1 MKFNH
6 FEMIRMAILRNVD
19 YNKVFAIWRVPS
31 PWQPI
36 SKKVLYYKC
45 IYYINRYKIII
56 RFAEIYILYRVMDH
70 EWVPVKEV

>member
-6 FEMIRMAILRNVD
+6 FEMIRMAILRNID

-36 SKKVLYYKC
+36 TKKVLVQ
-45 IYYINRYKIII
+45 IYIIYN
-56 RFAEIYILYRVMDH
+56 IYILY
-70 EWVPVKEV
+70 